1 MESDPAATNKIG
13 LGKIN
18 FKKLEKMNFLES
30 KSISKNTS

>member
-18 FKKLEKMNFLES
+18 FKKVRIDEIFRK
-30 KSISKNTS
+30 